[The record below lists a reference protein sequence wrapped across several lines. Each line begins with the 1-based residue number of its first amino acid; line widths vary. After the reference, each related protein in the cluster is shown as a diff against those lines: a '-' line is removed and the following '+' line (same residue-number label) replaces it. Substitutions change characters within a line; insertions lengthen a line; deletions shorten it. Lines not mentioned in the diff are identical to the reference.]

1 LGRGEGP
8 DLLDAFGRSPW
19 RRARRSARCARRSA
33 TWDPPRRAERPAVA
47 GTWALPGA
55 GPVDEARRRRV

>member
-19 RRARRSARCARRSA
+19 RRARRSAA
-33 TWDPPRRAERPAVA
+33 WDPPRRAERPAVA